1 MNSPHSL
8 PLPSLKSQ
16 PSQESDP
23 ASVVRDFIETVFN
36 QGDLVQL
43 QSFIDPTYRYNSPTE
58 EMVGIDA
65 LRGFISVLR
74 SAFPDMHV
82 AVTDQIGDGPKV
94 CTRVTLT
101 GTQRGEFEG
110 IPATGRPIK
119 IEGVI
124 ISELADGCIAREW
137 ELLDQYAMLQQ
148 LGVLPEESAA

>member
-36 QGDLVQL
+36 QGDLAQL
-43 QSFIDPTYRYNSPTE
+43 ESFIDPAYRYNSPTE
-58 EMVGIDA
+58 EMVGVDA
-65 LRGFISVLR
+65 LRGFISALR

-82 AVTDQIGDGPKV
+82 DVTDQIGDGPKV

-119 IEGVI
+119 IDGVI
-124 ISELADGCIAREW
+124 LSELAEGRITREW
-137 ELLDQYAMLQQ
+137 ELLDQYALLLQ
-148 LGVLPEESAA
+148 LGILPADDAT